1 MKKLMIVASAAL
13 CATVGFSLES
23 ANVVG
28 FVQPSLQSNAN
39 LAGAPFDMV
48 GAEGMDIQQIKPA
61 GDDLY
66 GGGVTLKLLNAN
78 LGDLAEYVYLPAEE
92 APDGETAGWY
102 LDDFQTLVEKT
113 FAPGEG
119 FILMN
124 NLENGTATYSGQVIG
139 GKPTWEVAPNANLA
153 GNITPVDLSIQG
165 IEVNAAIDEDGNL
178 CDPDGSLY
186 GGAFTL
192 KLLNANLGDLA
203 EYVYVPAIEAP
214 DGETAGWY
222 LDDFQTLVEKS
233 FAPSEGFVIMCNLDA
248 GFVQIPAAITAE

>member
-1 MKKLMIVASAAL
+1 MKKLMFAAAAAF
-13 CATVGFSLES
+13 CGTVFALES

-102 LDDFQTLVEKT
+102 LDDFQTLVEK
-113 FAPGEG
+113 
-119 FILMN
+119 
-124 NLENGTATYSGQVIG
+124 
-139 GKPTWEVAPNANLA
+139 
-153 GNITPVDLSIQG
+153 
-165 IEVNAAIDEDGNL
+165 
-178 CDPDGSLY
+178 
-186 GGAFTL
+186 
-192 KLLNANLGDLA
+192 
-203 EYVYVPAIEAP
+203 
-214 DGETAGWY
+214 
-222 LDDFQTLVEKS
+222 S